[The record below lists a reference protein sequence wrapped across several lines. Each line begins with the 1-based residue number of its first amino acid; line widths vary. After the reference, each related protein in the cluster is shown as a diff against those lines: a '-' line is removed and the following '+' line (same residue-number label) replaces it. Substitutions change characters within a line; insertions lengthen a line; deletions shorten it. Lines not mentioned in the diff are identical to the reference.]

1 MPDRS
6 TVAAV
11 LPFGVWIA
19 LMTLLP
25 ATAWGYAARSAA
37 TAAALS
43 WACRVLKPDWRLSP
57 RALVWGL
64 AAGAFVAAFWIF
76 PESWSWYRK
85 WLLWPVGAEPPPVT
99 DAPYDPA
106 VCGWPLT
113 IAKLV
118 GSAFVIAPVEEL
130 FFRSFLYR
138 RLQAREWLAV
148 PISRFDVSAFVWTVG
163 LFCLEH
169 PPRFV
174 VAAACGVVYG
184 ALAVRHG
191 LGAAIVAHVATNLLL
206 ALHVVHHGAWA
217 FW

>member
-11 LPFGVWIA
+11 LPFGVWIV

-25 ATAWGYAARSAA
+25 ATAWSYAARSAA
-37 TAAALS
+37 TAAALA
-43 WACRVLKPDWRLSP
+43 WACCVLKPRWRISP
-57 RALVWGL
+57 HALVWGI

-76 PESWSWYRK
+76 PESWGWYRK
-85 WLLWPVGAEPPPVT
+85 WLLWPFGAEPPPVAE
-99 DAPYDPA
+99 APYDPA

-138 RLQAREWLAV
+138 RLQARDWLSV
-148 PISRFDVSAFVWTVG
+148 PLSRFDVSAFVWTVG
-163 LFCLEH
+163 LFSLEH
-169 PPRFV
+169 PPRCV

-184 ALAVRHG
+184 ALAIRHG
-191 LGAAIVAHVATNLLL
+191 LGAAIMAHVVTNLLL
-206 ALHVVHHGAWA
+206 ALHVIYHGAWA